1 MYKII
6 IADDEKFIQEGL
18 VNLIDWKSLGFE
30 IAGVFEDGADVIEYL
45 NTMPVDVVLTDIK
58 MKHISGIV
66 TAKYIYENE
75 IPCKVVFISGYK
87 EFDLV
92 LQAIKYGVE
101 DYILKPSK
109 VEEVR
114 TIFQKIKN
122 ELDEKK
128 KNIEFNKK
136 VGEHWAEIYP
146 ILEEKFLN
154 DLAMGALSEEK
165 DIRQRMMLLYPEI
178 DVENSPC
185 MFVDLCIE
193 NYETFIEEKWNYSAE
208 QFDEAIYN
216 FINILDSKGSFHVV
230 SKKKDKI
237 RMFVITNEYRTTWEE
252 NVTLFDEI
260 CTGLIRQFKEIFNL
274 EISLIPE
281 QYFKN
286 VFQMAKQKV
295 DDLSASK
302 NNVDI
307 KQQMKEQKKLIITNI
322 MLGNISTAQKM
333 MHHIL
338 LKLERIDE
346 RGMKNF
352 AIEIFSNIS
361 NLLQENNQALFVL
374 VQPYLD
380 YHRILDL
387 KSSRQLVEYCDRIFD
402 IMKSKEAM
410 SDKFD
415 KDSVVNR
422 IKEYVNEHI
431 YEDIMLENV
440 ADELF
445 ISTQHVNRILKK
457 QIGETF
463 LQYVTRKKME
473 KAVELLH
480 DPQYKV
486 YQVGERLGYKTSRYF
501 SKLFYNFIG
510 YYPSQYRKEVLKIG
524 DDSNEEG

>member
-30 IAGVFEDGADVIEYL
+30 IAGIFEDGADVIEYL

-58 MKHISGIV
+58 MKHISGIE
-66 TAKYIYENE
+66 TAKYIYEHE

-92 LQAIKYGVE
+92 LQAIKYDVE

-114 TIFQKIKN
+114 TVFQKIKK

-128 KNIEFNKK
+128 KDIEFNKR
-136 VGEHWAEIYP
+136 VEERWEEIYP

-154 DLAMGALSEEK
+154 DLAIGTLSDEK
-165 DIRQRMMLLYPEI
+165 DIRQRMELLYPEI

-193 NYETFIEEKWNYSAE
+193 NYETFIAEKWNYSAE

-216 FINILDSKGSFHVV
+216 FINILDSKGAFRVV
-230 SKKKDKI
+230 SKKKEKI
-237 RMFVITNEYRTTWEE
+237 HMFVMAKEYQTTWEE
-252 NVTLFDEI
+252 NRTLCDEI
-260 CTGLIRQFKEIFNL
+260 CAGFVKQFKEIFNL
-274 EISLIPE
+274 EVSLILE

-286 VFQMAKQKV
+286 VFQMANQQV
-295 DDLSASK
+295 DTLDASVD
-302 NNVDI
+302 NVDV
-307 KQQMKEQKKLIITNI
+307 KLQMKEQKKLIMTNI
-322 MLGNISTAQKM
+322 ILGNISTAQKV
-333 MHHIL
+333 MHSIL
-338 LKLERIDE
+338 LKLEQADE

-352 AIEIFSNIS
+352 AIEIFSSIS
-361 NLLQENNQALFVL
+361 NFLQENNHALFLL

-380 YHRILDL
+380 YHSMLNL
-387 KSSRQLVEYCDRIFD
+387 KKSSQLVQYCDRIFD
-402 IMKSKEAM
+402 VMKAKEAM

-422 IKEYVNEHI
+422 IKEYVKEHI

-486 YQVGERLGYKTSRYF
+486 YQVGVCLGYKTPRYF